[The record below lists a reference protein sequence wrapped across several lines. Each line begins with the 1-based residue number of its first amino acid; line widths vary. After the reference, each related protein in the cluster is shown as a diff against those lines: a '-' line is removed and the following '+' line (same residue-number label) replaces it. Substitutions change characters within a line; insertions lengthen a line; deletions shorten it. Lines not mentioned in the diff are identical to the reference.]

1 VVALL
6 GALCSLNHI
15 WQGLT
20 NASLRTLMAQLFDPA
35 YSSAQATYDLRRL
48 RLKGFIERVPGTH
61 RYQVT
66 PYGRRTATFFSR
78 LTTRVVVP
86 TLTELDGVTRPAR
99 RTPTPV
105 AAAWRAYD
113 KEIHTLLRTAD
124 LAA

>member
-1 VVALL
+1 VVALF
-6 GALCSLNHI
+6 GALCSLEHI
-15 WQGLT
+15 WHGLS
-20 NASLRTLMAQLFDPA
+20 NASLRQLMSQLFDPT

-66 PYGRRTATFFSR
+66 AYGRRHATFFSR
-78 LTTRVVVP
+78 LTTRVVIP
-86 TLTELDGVTRPAR
+86 TLTALDAATRPTR
-99 RTPTPV
+99 RTPTPL

-113 KEIHTLLRTAD
+113 KEIRVLLRTAN